1 MPQSL
6 QHPPP
11 ASAGESGIME
21 EMGARSTGLTAT
33 ALTVCRL
40 VVLGL
45 TLVGIVAMHGL
56 ASTDAAGQHRTP
68 LDVTMTS
75 GTHAAAP
82 IAPEPPHDGPRT
94 DSPSAH
100 AFADMPAAPAVGPVL
115 TRGEQHDGH
124 GLMAA
129 CVAILLGMLAALAL
143 RVLRVGRGTDALPT
157 TTRRGLR
164 GAAARAPPQRL
175 FLSLC
180 VFRN

>member
-1 MPQSL
+1 
-6 QHPPP
+6 
-11 ASAGESGIME
+11 ME
-21 EMGARSTGLTAT
+21 EMGARSTRLTAT

-82 IAPEPPHDGPRT
+82 IPLVPTHDGPRT
-94 DSPSAH
+94 GSPPAP
-100 AFADMPAAPAVGPVL
+100 AFADLPAAPAAGPVL
-115 TRGEQHDGH
+115 TQGEQHDGH

-129 CVAILLGMLAALAL
+129 CIAILLGMLAALAL
-143 RVLRVGRGTDALPT
+143 RVLRVGRGTDKLLTSA
-157 TTRRGLR
+157 RRWSR
-164 GAAARAPPQRL
+164 AAAARAPPQPL